1 MELHNLE
8 APKEN
13 KKKKKRLGRGI
24 GSGHGG
30 HTVGK
35 GHNGQRARS
44 GFSLH
49 PAFEGGQMPLFRRL
63 PKFGF
68 KNPFRES
75 YVPLNLDTLQGFV
88 NSGKLDNEI
97 SFQDLVDAGIVHKKN
112 KVKLLGTGNVETA
125 ITIEVHKSSKSAKA
139 KLEDAGGTLHLIDQ

>member
-13 KKKKKRLGRGI
+13 KKKRKRLGRGT

-68 KNPFRES
+68 TNPFRES
-75 YVPLNLDTLQGFV
+75 YVPLNLGTLQGFI
-88 NSGKLDNEI
+88 NSGKLDSEI
-97 SFQDLVDAGIVHKKN
+97 SFQDLVKAGIIHKNN
-112 KVKLLGTGNVETA
+112 KVKLLGSGEVDMA
-125 ITIEVHKSSKSAKA
+125 ITIEVHKTSKSAKA
-139 KLEDAGGTLHLIDQ
+139 KLEDAGGTLKLID